1 MNGRQRWTAR
11 TDGRDGRTAGT
22 AGTAGTDARDGR
34 QGRTAGTD
42 GRQGRTPGTDGR
54 DGRQGQTEASRD
66 GRQGQTEG
74 SRDRDNCG
82 ESATPAG
89 PCRRPIASRAHSTRV
104 CSLSACFTDTLNWL
118 NSSNVLVGRR
128 QTFSTVA
135 RIWLLSG
142 GDAINPSEQIA
153 NEPAACP

>member
-1 MNGRQRWTAR
+1 M
-11 TDGRDGRTAGT
+11 DGRDGRTAGT
-22 AGTAGTDARDGR
+22 DGR

-42 GRQGRTPGTDGR
+42 GRDRRRDQGM
-54 DGRQGQTEASRD
+54 DGRQGRTAGTDRGIKGVD
-66 GRQGQTEG
+66 GRHGLMDD
-74 SRDRDNCG
+74 RDRDNC
-82 ESATPAG
+82 
-89 PCRRPIASRAHSTRV
+89 
-104 CSLSACFTDTLNWL
+104 ACFTDTLNWL

-153 NEPAACP
+153 NEPAACPRGHLETTNFVIRCCV

>member
-1 MNGRQRWTAR
+1 M
-11 TDGRDGRTAGT
+11 DGRDGRTAGT
-22 AGTAGTDARDGR
+22 DGR

-42 GRQGRTPGTDGR
+42 GRDRRRDQGTDGR
-54 DGRQGQTEASRD
+54 DRQRDQGVD
-66 GRQGQTEG
+66 GRHGLMDD
-74 SRDRDNCG
+74 RDRDNC
-82 ESATPAG
+82 
-89 PCRRPIASRAHSTRV
+89 
-104 CSLSACFTDTLNWL
+104 ACFTDTLNWL

-153 NEPAACP
+153 NEPAACPRGHLETTNFVIRCCV